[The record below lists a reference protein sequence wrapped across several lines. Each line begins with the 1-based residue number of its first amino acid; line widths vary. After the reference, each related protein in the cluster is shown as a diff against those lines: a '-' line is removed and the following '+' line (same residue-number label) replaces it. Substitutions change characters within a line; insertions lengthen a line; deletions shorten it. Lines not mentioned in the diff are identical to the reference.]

1 MPILIFR
8 QIDYVPDYADQSV
21 FVCTG
26 GSGHGAKFL
35 SVLGKVR
42 NDANVHPLTEG

>member
-1 MPILIFR
+1 MS
-8 QIDYVPDYADQSV
+8 QIDYVPDYAEKTV

-35 SVLGKVR
+35 PILGQVS
-42 NDANVHPLTEG
+42 